1 MQRLVAQSWH
11 RARHVSTNKFTFSH
25 ARTRIRTVSSERSY
39 VTTRAFGWGLE
50 RGRKEPFVGV
60 RKVAVEKV
68 SSYARPHEPHA
79 PPYGIRPT
87 CLLETNDIGEF
98 IDRKMGRCPI
108 LPPTKVSQLCG
119 VCTYNVIGALRSGP
133 E

>member
-1 MQRLVAQSWH
+1 MAQSAPRFNEQVH
-11 RARHVSTNKFTFSH
+11 VLTRAHTHTYRVVRTFVRDNASVWMGP
-25 ARTRIRTVSSERSY
+25 RTREEGT
-39 VTTRAFGWGLE
+39 
-50 RGRKEPFVGV
+50 VGV

-68 SSYARPHEPHA
+68 SSYPRPHEPHA

-98 IDRKMGRCPI
+98 IDGKMGRCPI

>member
-1 MQRLVAQSWH
+1 MGP
-11 RARHVSTNKFTFSH
+11 
-25 ARTRIRTVSSERSY
+25 RTREEGT
-39 VTTRAFGWGLE
+39 
-50 RGRKEPFVGV
+50 VGV

-98 IDRKMGRCPI
+98 IDGKMGRCPI

-119 VCTYNVIGALRSGP
+119 VSTYNVIGALRSCVGTRMTNDSERESIDRGSILP
-133 E
+133 SKVSKDWKMYFEIRYLRKKFK